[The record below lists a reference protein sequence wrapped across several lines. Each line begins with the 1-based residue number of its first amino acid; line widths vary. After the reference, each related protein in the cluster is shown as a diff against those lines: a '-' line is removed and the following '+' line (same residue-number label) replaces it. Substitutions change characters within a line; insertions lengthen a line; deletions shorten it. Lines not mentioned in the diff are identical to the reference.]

1 MGKKAK
7 AEKEGKKSLVI
18 PAGNGP
24 RIGVYVCHCG
34 LNIDGS
40 LDCEDVA
47 KYASSLDDV
56 VLATDSMYT
65 CSESGQEQIKADIK

>member
-1 MGKKAK
+1 MGKQAK
-7 AEKEGKKSLVI
+7 AEKEGKTTPAI
-18 PAGNGP
+18 PAGDGP

-47 KYASSLDDV
+47 KFASSLDDV
-56 VLATDSMYT
+56 VLA
-65 CSESGQEQIKADIK
+65 AD